1 MTHSGV
7 RATHGDMAAV
17 RTKSLRVGSPVHRRR
32 VTDREPAD
40 VIRLRKLEAKVT
52 RVLAAVEDEL
62 DYRLAD
68 ARWQNHL
75 KNKTRLYTPE
85 EAKRE
90 LGLSA

>member
-1 MTHSGV
+1 
-7 RATHGDMAAV
+7 MAAV
-17 RTKSLRVGSPVHRRR
+17 RTKSLRVTTLAPRRR
-32 VTDREPAD
+32 AASRDPSGLN
-40 VIRLRKLEAKVT
+40 RLRKLEAKVA
-52 RVLAAVEDEL
+52 RMLAAVEDEL